1 MSVTISKVMSSP
13 SQTENGPEP
22 SPSSGWLLSARL
34 CDGELDSNA
43 TFCLFSPV
51 PVPCGDCEAFEAK
64 TDAPEPLR
72 AFWAFV
78 ADGEGCLVGVFCIPP
93 FQLLLDF
100 AEACEVELG
109 DLARGF
115 LGLGVVKL
123 IDSEELEAEE
133 EWSKDICLRGG
144 VKDMTRERGGGDSV
158 ECAEL

>member
-1 MSVTISKVMSSP
+1 M
-13 SQTENGPEP
+13 
-22 SPSSGWLLSARL
+22 
-34 CDGELDSNA
+34 
-43 TFCLFSPV
+43 
-51 PVPCGDCEAFEAK
+51 
-64 TDAPEPLR
+64 
-72 AFWAFV
+72 
-78 ADGEGCLVGVFCIPP
+78 PP

-100 AEACEVELG
+100 AVACEAELD
-109 DLARGF
+109 DLVRGF